1 MPKKSRRD
9 QLPRELRRPRVAP
22 AASAA
27 PRWPWILAASVGA
40 LVVVG
45 LLVVLARG
53 DGGTAAVASGEVVSF
68 GPYSRDHVETPQ
80 TYAQTPPVGGAHS
93 GTVQNCGIY
102 DTPVPDERAVHSME
116 HGAVWLTYRPDL
128 AAADVERLRGL
139 ARGHTHILLSPYPD
153 NPTPIVASAWRTQLR
168 LDTYDEPKL
177 LSFINTYERGRQTPE
192 PGAACQGGI
201 GTPIER

>member
-1 MPKKSRRD
+1 M
-9 QLPRELRRPRVAP
+9 
-22 AASAA
+22 
-27 PRWPWILAASVGA
+27 
-40 LVVVG
+40 
-45 LLVVLARG
+45 
-53 DGGTAAVASGEVVSF
+53 
-68 GPYSRDHVETPQ
+68 
-80 TYAQTPPVGGAHS
+80 
-93 GTVQNCGIY
+93 QNCGIY
-102 DTPVPDERAVHSME
+102 DTPVPDERAVHSLE

-128 AAADVERLRGL
+128 PAADVERLRRL

-153 NPTPIVASAWRTQLR
+153 NPTPIVASAWQTQLR